1 MADTTAVAL
10 KNFKAWK
17 SVMDLAAQM
26 HSRTKKPSTQHSAL
40 STSPS

>member
-1 MADTTAVAL
+1 MADKTVVTH

-17 SVMDLAAQM
+17 SVMDLATQM
-26 HSRTKKPSTQHSAL
+26 YSRTKKPSTQQSAR